1 MKVMYPALFEKED
14 SRYNVTFPD
23 LPEAIT
29 CGDTLEQAI
38 EMAKECLGLCL
49 DVRKENKEEI
59 QWISKIRRHFHL
71 RIEIYNRRKTIKQC
85 KKEVLQ
91 TTLQLGKVTYQCVL
105 NQKKSEEI
113 AALSSFI
120 QQRLVTIEE
129 LEQQIR
135 QLKQGE
141 EEQDFLDA
149 MF

>member
-59 QWISKIRRHFHL
+59 PVMSDPS
-71 RIEIYNRRKTIKQC
+71 RINCANGTFVMMIEFDSIDFNNVIT
-85 KKEVLQ
+85 KK
-91 TTLQLGKVTYQCVL
+91 
-105 NQKKSEEI
+105 
-113 AALSSFI
+113 
-120 QQRLVTIEE
+120 R
-129 LEQQIR
+129 
-135 QLKQGE
+135 
-141 EEQDFLDA
+141 
-149 MF
+149 